1 MPYSWPIRN
10 RYAFSGA
17 GVAAVAASNSVIVL
31 TQAFP
36 ILFTGSDPEAM
47 SATTL
52 ETYAPCASYRGVVD
66 LGGEAAYPSYD
77 GLWAVSPG
85 SVNRVTS
92 KLYRE
97 EEWSALN
104 PATFIAAFHDG
115 QYFATYTTAT
125 DSRTLI
131 IDLGEPDSTVEVEE
145 SLTALHRNEYDGK
158 LYVAKG
164 EILYQW
170 DANAGRAYES
180 DWLSGTMQLPAPVNM
195 AVAQVHADFGS
206 AVPVDTSQITANEAL
221 IAAGPDAVAGH
232 LDGAELLSLEI
243 NGSYII
249 PVELNTEKRVQFTL
263 YSNESP
269 VFTKNVTS
277 SKPFRL
283 PSGYLSEV
291 YNVGLN
297 ASIRTYSV
305 SVATSVTELAQA
317 S

>member
-10 RYAFSGA
+10 RYAFSGV

-31 TQAFP
+31 TQTFP

-52 ETYAPCASYRGVVD
+52 ETYAPCVSARGVVD
-66 LGGEAAYPSYD
+66 LGGEAIYPSFD

-85 SVNRVTS
+85 AVNRVTS

-97 EEWSALN
+97 EEWSQLN
-104 PATFIAAFHDG
+104 PASFTAAFHDG
-115 QYFATYTTAT
+115 QYFATYTTGT
-125 DSRTLI
+125 NSRTLVL
-131 IDLGEPDSTVEVEE
+131 DLGEPDSVVEVEE
-145 SLTALHRNEYDGK
+145 SLNALYRNEYDGK

-164 EILYQW
+164 EILYEW
-170 DANAGRAYES
+170 DVNAGRAYES
-180 DWLSGTMQLPAPVNM
+180 DWLSSTMQLPAPVNM
-195 AVAQVHADFGS
+195 SVAQVHADFGS

-221 IAAGPDAVAGH
+221 IALGADAVAGH
-232 LDGAELLSLEI
+232 LNGAELLSLEI
-243 NGSYII
+243 NGSNIV
-249 PVELNTEKRVQFTL
+249 PVELNTAKRVQFTL
-263 YSNESP
+263 YSNNTP

-297 ASIRTYSV
+297 ASVKTYSV
-305 SVATSVTELAQA
+305 AVATSITELAQA